1 MKKIGNILK
10 SNRGDAGFLSVLV
23 AAFWLIVA
31 LLFLLQ
37 IAAVFKAHSDLSN
50 AADKLMRSAELSG
63 RTDLNAQIESLR
75 EDTELNFFVSW
86 EGTEYLSGTQRVQ
99 LNSDIKLHL
108 SASHEMKLYNFPVY
122 EITLNVRRSGT
133 SEFYYK

>member
-10 SNRGDAGFLSVLV
+10 SNRGDASFLSVLV

-75 EDTELNFFVSW
+75 EDTELNFFVSC

>member
-99 LNSDIKLHL
+99 LNSDIRLHL
-108 SASHEMKLYNFPVY
+108 WAAHEMKLYNFPVY

>member
-1 MKKIGNILK
+1 
-10 SNRGDAGFLSVLV
+10 
-23 AAFWLIVA
+23 
-31 LLFLLQ
+31 
-37 IAAVFKAHSDLSN
+37 
-50 AADKLMRSAELSG
+50 MRSAELSG

>member
-86 EGTEYLSGTQRVQ
+86 EGTQRVQ